1 MKTERFSLLLVIR
14 RAIGGAYDKA
24 ELWVYA
30 KGFALML
37 AIFLCLPK
45 RQRMSHNNG
54 IAATGT
60 LRIVD
65 DPRFPGHAFFAPG
78 KVYPCRIR
86 HASVTSSASR
96 SVSTSASRSM
106 TSGQPSYPGVV
117 KNSRGSP
124 RSRACFSASSP
135 TYSTA
140 ISVRMTRGLPSV
152 RSG

>member
-1 MKTERFSLLLVIR
+1 MKTEQFSLLLVIR

-60 LRIVD
+60 MLARNNQTTTSTL
-65 DPRFPGHAFFAPG
+65 GS
-78 KVYPCRIR
+78 VY
-86 HASVTSSASR
+86 
-96 SVSTSASRSM
+96 
-106 TSGQPSYPGVV
+106 G
-117 KNSRGSP
+117 
-124 RSRACFSASSP
+124 
-135 TYSTA
+135 
-140 ISVRMTRGLPSV
+140 
-152 RSG
+152 

>member
-1 MKTERFSLLLVIR
+1 MKTEQFSLLLVIR

-86 HASVTSSASR
+86 HASASLLDDAINDVRAIAIKFSDQRMESPFDIEMNTGAVSPFWSALSFLKF
-96 SVSTSASRSM
+96 AWL
-106 TSGQPSYPGVV
+106 GGE
-117 KNSRGSP
+117 
-124 RSRACFSASSP
+124 
-135 TYSTA
+135 
-140 ISVRMTRGLPSV
+140 
-152 RSG
+152 